1 MEDANMRSQLST
13 LLIGMFMVVVIIGVI
28 YNAMNIVNT
37 TLDDSYLQKSRYDSA
52 VKANAA
58 LQSKMDSAIVALTDS
73 INTLNYI
80 IDTKTAQIQTLRVT
94 RNEGTTAI
102 TKFST
107 SRLTKF
113 LTEELYRDSIR

>member
-1 MEDANMRSQLST
+1 MEDANMKGQLTT
-13 LLIGMFMVVVIIGVI
+13 LLMGVCVVAVVIGIL
-28 YNAMNIVNT
+28 YNAMNVVNS

-52 VKANAA
+52 VKANTA

-107 SRLTKF
+107 SQLTKF

>member
-1 MEDANMRSQLST
+1 MRSQLST

-52 VKANAA
+52 VKANTE
-58 LQSKMDSAIVALTDS
+58 LQSKMDSVIVALTDS

-80 IDTKTAQIQTLRVT
+80 IDTKTSQIQTLRVT

-107 SRLTKF
+107 YQLTKF

>member
-1 MEDANMRSQLST
+1 MKGQLTT
-13 LLIGMFMVVVIIGVI
+13 LLMGVCVVAVVIGIL
-28 YNAMNIVNT
+28 YNAMNVVNS

-52 VKANAA
+52 VKANTA

-107 SRLTKF
+107 SQLTKF